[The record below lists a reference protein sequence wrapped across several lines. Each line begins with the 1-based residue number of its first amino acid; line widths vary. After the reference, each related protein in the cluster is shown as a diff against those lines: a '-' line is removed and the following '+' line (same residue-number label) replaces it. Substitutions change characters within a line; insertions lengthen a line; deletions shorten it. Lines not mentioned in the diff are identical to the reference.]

1 MEDRKLSELTEAQAK
16 AEGEKKKSIHFF
28 LVDVRN
34 LARLDYAVFFFVFLA
49 PGEMV

>member
-28 LVDVRN
+28 WWMFGISLG
-34 LARLDYAVFFFVFLA
+34 LIYAVFFFVFLA